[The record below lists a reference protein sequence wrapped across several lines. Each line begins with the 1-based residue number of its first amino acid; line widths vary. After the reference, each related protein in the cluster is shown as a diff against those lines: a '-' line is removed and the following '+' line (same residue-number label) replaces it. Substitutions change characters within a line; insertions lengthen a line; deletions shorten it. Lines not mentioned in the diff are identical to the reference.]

1 MNEAIGGLDPM
12 RFALADANVVD
23 HGVVP
28 ADSIGLV
35 GDLPHARDARQA
47 TDDHVRRSGQGRAG
61 VVCANV
67 AAGVQSD
74 FAPAVDKQ
82 AGGRQAEII
91 GRSSDQYASHRELL
105 STVTGSSTVNR
116 RSYEGHTTLPVR
128 IDPAA
133 KTQGQWGRHECRDGG
148 SARKGRVLRC
158 RYVHVPC
165 DRLPAS
171 A

>member
-47 TDDHVRRSGQGRAG
+47 TDGHVRRSGQGRAG

-74 FAPAVDKQ
+74 RVPLP
-82 AGGRQAEII
+82 GEEPGRHQAE
-91 GRSSDQYASHRELL
+91 
-105 STVTGSSTVNR
+105 TVG
-116 RSYEGHTTLPVR
+116 
-128 IDPAA
+128 
-133 KTQGQWGRHECRDGG
+133 
-148 SARKGRVLRC
+148 
-158 RYVHVPC
+158 
-165 DRLPAS
+165 
-171 A
+171 